1 MRENIYVCLDA
12 HIITPLPPSYF
23 SERRGESRNETRRI
37 EVGNKGEVR
46 GTFERFRWAHHNVS
60 FHRWSDRWVTEFYGE
75 RRVDLRGGAWKLTA
89 DPAPSGGIHSCTFQ
103 HHNSRTG
110 GISRIPGRYGII
122 YWDFP
127 FFSLSFYSPSL
138 SLPFLNGRSIWH
150 LWILLNFFVLTRR
163 WFLSDFWIFF
173 NNSWQSLYLDTES
186 LNILKV

>member
-37 EVGNKGEVR
+37 EVGNKGVVR

-89 DPAPSGGIHSCTFQ
+89 DPAPSGGIHSCSFQ

-127 FFSLSFYSPSL
+127 FFFPFFLLAIPFSSLSE
-138 SLPFLNGRSIWH
+138 RSID
-150 LWILLNFFVLTRR
+150 LTSLDSFKFFR
-163 WFLSDFWIFF
+163 
-173 NNSWQSLYLDTES
+173 LD
-186 LNILKV
+186 